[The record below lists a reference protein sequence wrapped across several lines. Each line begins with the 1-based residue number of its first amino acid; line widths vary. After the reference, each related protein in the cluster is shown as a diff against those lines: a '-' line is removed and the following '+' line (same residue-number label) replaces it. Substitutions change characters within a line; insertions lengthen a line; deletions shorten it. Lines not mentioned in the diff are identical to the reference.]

1 MAAGPTSAPPQSAPA
16 NPTPPVRRMR
26 PMKVGPGLKIIGVAI
41 LVLLMGI
48 PVSLIGFVTSD
59 RNREARNAIH
69 NTADQWGGA
78 AQVLQGPWL
87 IVPHKV
93 SRVKKITT
101 RRRDCTGSDNDCLE
115 ERNEIIKITKH
126 LVFAPKR
133 LDGET
138 KLASRELKRGI
149 HKVPVYDAE
158 TTITG
163 TFAPLDA
170 KKATA
175 RETSEPLWDQA
186 YLSLAVS
193 DQRTFKDKATLT
205 WNDTTVAFE
214 PGVVPQS
221 NEPVKRPGIHAPLT
235 GLKQGAAPKFTIVLK
250 QKGGL
255 NFGLAP
261 HGQDI
266 AWAMTSNWPD
276 PSFGGLFLPVKRDVT
291 QDGFS
296 ATWSLPNV
304 ARAPQVTQN
313 VKKLDSVFAEARIYN
328 AFQTYTSHAASGTHG
343 VDIAVKLHQPIDNYS
358 LINRALKYALLFI
371 GLVFL
376 TLFLLEMAAGGKPI
390 HPIQY
395 LFVGLA
401 NAVFYL
407 LLLAF
412 SENVGFAPAYAV
424 ASTATSLL
432 IGLYVWAV
440 LSTLKRTMIVV
451 AALIVIYG
459 LLWTILNLEDFALMV
474 GSIIVFA
481 ALAISMYATRKVDW
495 YRKATPPK
503 VDEELPSPQPA

>member
-1 MAAGPTSAPPQSAPA
+1 MAANPTSAPPEPGPARPAP
-16 NPTPPVRRMR
+16 PGRLR
-26 PMKVGPGLKIIGVAI
+26 PMKTGPGLKIIGVAI

-59 RNREARNAIH
+59 RNRDARNAIH
-69 NTADQWGGA
+69 STANQWGGA
-78 AQVLQGPWL
+78 SQVLQGPWL

-101 RRRDCTGSDNDCLE
+101 RRAGCKDTDDACLE
-115 ERNEIIKITKH
+115 VRNEIIKITKH
-126 LVFAPKR
+126 LVFAPQR

-158 TTITG
+158 TLITG

-170 KKATA
+170 AKATA
-175 RETSEPLWDQA
+175 RETSEPQWDQA
-186 YLSLAVS
+186 FLTLAVS

-205 WNDTTVAFE
+205 WNGNSIAFE

-221 NEPVKRPGIHAPLT
+221 GDPINRAGIHAAVT
-235 GLKQGAAPKFTIVLK
+235 GLKQGATPTFTMTLK
-250 QKGGL
+250 LKGGL

-261 HGQDI
+261 RGQDI
-266 AWAMTSNWPD
+266 AWTMTSNWPD
-276 PSFGGLFLPVKRDVT
+276 PSFGGQFLPATREISK
-291 QDGFS
+291 DGFS

-304 ARAPQVTQN
+304 ARSPQVTQN
-313 VKKLDSVFAEARIYN
+313 VKKLESIFGEARIYEN
-328 AFQTYTSHAASGTHG
+328 FMPYASHAAGGTHG

-412 SENVGFAPAYAV
+412 SENIGFAPAYAV

-440 LSTLKRTMIVV
+440 LSTLNRTMIVV

-474 GSIIVFA
+474 GSIIVFT

-495 YRKATPPK
+495 YGKTPPPK
-503 VDEELPSPQPA
+503 VDEGLPSPQSA

>member
-1 MAAGPTSAPPQSAPA
+1 MAASPTSAPSEPT
-16 NPTPPVRRMR
+16 TPPPGRRLR

-59 RNREARNAIH
+59 RNRDARNAIH

-78 AQVLQGPWL
+78 SQVLQGPWL

-93 SRVKKITT
+93 SRIKKITT
-101 RRRDCTGSDNDCLE
+101 RRRDCKGNENECLE

-126 LVFAPKR
+126 LVFAPQH

-163 TFAPLDA
+163 SFAPLDA

-186 YLSLAVS
+186 FLSLAVS
-193 DQRTFKDKATLT
+193 DQRTFKDKATLKWIGT
-205 WNDTTVAFE
+205 PIAFE

-221 NEPVKRPGIHAPLT
+221 VEPINRAGIHAPLT
-235 GLKQGAAPKFTIVLK
+235 GLKQGAAPTFTITLK

-261 HGQDI
+261 HGQDVS
-266 AWAMTSNWPD
+266 WTMTSNWPD
-276 PSFGGLFLPVKRDVT
+276 PSFGGRFLPAARDVGT
-291 QDGFS
+291 DGFS

-304 ARAPQVTQN
+304 ARAPQVTRN
-313 VKKLDSVFAEARIYN
+313 VKKLEGIFGETRIHNSFSART
-328 AFQTYTSHAASGTHG
+328 TYAGPSTHG

-401 NAVFYL
+401 KAVFYL

-412 SENVGFAPAYAV
+412 SENIGFAPAYAV
-424 ASTATSLL
+424 ASSATALL

-451 AALIVIYG
+451 AALVVIYG

-495 YRKATPPK
+495 YGKSASPKADG
-503 VDEELPSPQPA
+503 VPSPRPA

>member
-1 MAAGPTSAPPQSAPA
+1 
-16 NPTPPVRRMR
+16 MR
-26 PMKVGPGLKIIGVAI
+26 PIKTGPGLKIIGVAI

-69 NTADQWGGA
+69 STADQWGGA
-78 AQVLQGPWL
+78 SQVLQGPWL

-93 SRVKKITT
+93 SHVKKITT
-101 RRRDCTGSDNDCLE
+101 RRAGCKGSDDECLE
-115 ERNEIIKITKH
+115 ERNEIIKVTKH
-126 LVFAPKR
+126 LVFAPQR

-170 KKATA
+170 RKATA
-175 RETSEPLWDQA
+175 RETSEPQWDQA
-186 YLSLAVS
+186 YLTLAVS

-205 WNDTTVAFE
+205 WDNTTVAFE

-221 NEPVKRPGIHAPLT
+221 SEPVKRAGIHAPLT
-235 GLKQGAAPKFTIVLK
+235 DLKQGAAPRFTIVLK

-261 HGQDI
+261 RGQDI
-266 AWAMTSNWPD
+266 AWTMTSNWPD
-276 PSFGGLFLPVKRDVT
+276 PSFGGRFLPATREVSK
-291 QDGFS
+291 DGFS

-313 VKKLDSVFAEARIYN
+313 IKKLEGVFGEARIYDN
-328 AFQTYTSHAASGTHG
+328 FITYPSYPAGGTHG

-412 SENVGFAPAYAV
+412 SENIGFAPAYAV
-424 ASTATSLL
+424 ASSATALL

-495 YRKATPPK
+495 YGRSQSPK
-503 VDEELPSPQPA
+503 VDEAIPSPQSA